1 MERPIPLVPLMVTEP
16 LTVDRVLLQQ
26 SDQPGI
32 PIAMGFAGT
41 TSSGEPALLIA
52 SETRID
58 EWALSY
64 LSRTAVEQWTFA
76 KFAADEERISGR
88 RSWGMPGP
96 GGNPPD
102 LVVSRDG
109 REVALELTQ
118 LALPDRRRSTARLGL
133 VEAAI
138 DRTGNPLPALEGW
151 QILLAADDLGVPD
164 FLDGHADEIASI
176 ISALRPAE
184 HVATTPDGQGLP
196 AAIELPSPV
205 LTTRRYQILGIPP
218 NLSRSSS
225 RFAARHGFELGLAHS
240 TIVRRS
246 QLLEQL
252 WRTILD
258 KDRVENEELL
268 ITIGGPDQ
276 TGYRW
281 PGEAFMYDLLTRGQ
295 LPTMPS
301 RHLRCVYLH
310 NWLPGDIAEVSLETA
325 GT

>member
-1 MERPIPLVPLMVTEP
+1 MERPILLVPLMVTEP
-16 LTVDRVLLQQ
+16 LTVDRVLLQWG
-26 SDQPGI
+26 DQPGI
-32 PIAMGFAGT
+32 PVAMGYGGT
-41 TSSGEPALLIA
+41 TASGEPALLIA
-52 SETRID
+52 SETRIE

-64 LSRTAVEQWTFA
+64 LSRTVVEQSTFA

-88 RSWGMPGP
+88 RSWGMPTP

-118 LALPDRRRSTARLGL
+118 LALPDRRRSIARLGL

-138 DRTGNPLPALEGW
+138 DRIENSSPALAGW
-151 QILLAADDLGVPD
+151 QVLLAADDLGVPD
-164 FLDGHADEIASI
+164 FLDGHAEEIATI
-176 ISALRPAE
+176 ISALRPEE
-184 HVATTPDGQGLP
+184 HLVTTPDGQGLP
-196 AAIELPSPV
+196 AAIELPTPV
-205 LTTRRYQILGIPP
+205 LTSRHYQIMGVPP
-218 NLSRSSS
+218 SLSRLSS

-240 TIVRRS
+240 TTLRRD

-252 WRTILD
+252 RRTILD

-281 PGEAFMYDLLTRGQ
+281 PGEGFIYDLFTLGE
-295 LPTMPS
+295 LPKMAS
-301 RHLRCVYLH
+301 QYLRRVYLH
-310 NWLPGDIAEVSLETA
+310 NWLPGNIAEVPLETSGA
-325 GT
+325 